1 MLTSWTCSTSD
12 REAAETLGEIEAARV
27 DAGDKVLEQARSHGY
42 EGESVAEASEWEQ
55 AVAKNL
61 DMSQEARMQRAREMG
76 FGAPQSQHPL
86 GTPGRSTEPTPGPS
100 NESGTQGVYVNPKTG
115 QVEGVLYHGT
125 MEDIHVFGNSGQNS
139 NTPSG
144 MIALSSSPVIA
155 GSYTIPLGVPTR
167 RGKEIER
174 QLNDLYF
181 DYDNPNR
188 DRDIETLK
196 EELQREKADFAKD
209 RSVPENI
216 MPVVV
221 RTRNPLVIDA
231 EGRKWTNVNGGG
243 TKGAD
248 GKYYEGLPVDGRLS
262 QAQEDAKDI
271 NIMAKEA
278 QAAGYDSLVVRNVI
292 DPGDHT
298 VSDVADTV
306 FIFDPSN
313 IRSVNAAFD
322 PDKSTSANILDQM
335 IPVSARDG
343 QDIKDRIDQ
352 AEDMEAFGAHQDDI
366 WQETGLFKSWSGEWA
381 RWMGGEPV
389 FKPDAQKLLD
399 DNGGVEARLEELIEW
414 PELFSEF
421 PELRDLDV
429 DLQYSNDV
437 AGALTEYE
445 DGTFRIDVAAKE
457 IEPDKGIRLMQILR
471 HELQHAIQV
480 LTGMTSVGAD
490 SEVIS
495 TMRGSDAYKYV
506 FDFLVHQAKEENGQA
521 PQTQSE
527 IDAIDRK
534 AIIMLYSLNDGELDA
549 RVTQF
554 ASASPEDLDQ
564 MSPVSIAGTTPS
576 EIELLPLQELQWSTY
591 EDLENLIVAPF
602 DPRKPDDGPDYT
614 RVTPKPDARKDA
626 SPKSNPD
633 SGQAAKSLADW
644 MRSQGRTSR
653 ASILP
658 AQGQDAGQGLNQS
671 GEKVRGQARIPAGGA
686 MDSAQV
692 QPEQGVFSEEAVMVR
707 LTQAANKTTFMHESA
722 HIFLEIYAALEGE
735 NAIIAEEMKAI
746 RKWLKVKDGQPFTR
760 EHHEM
765 FAESFETYLMEG
777 RAPSSELRDAFRSF
791 RAWFVE
797 VWRSLRGKKAAL
809 PNLEPEAREIFDKM
823 LATKDEVE
831 AARRNYVS
839 TVSKHV
845 TGIMTPAEVDKYQE
859 QARKAGETAQD
870 KLMRKF
876 VDEIRKREK
885 REWRAQ
891 RKEIESRVTRE
902 VETMPAYRAK
912 AGFDRATMD
921 ADVMAPQFG
930 FTTGRE
936 MLEAIK
942 GLPGKKRFIREE
954 TDRQM
959 KELHGDLIHDG
970 TVEREA
976 IEAVFNEPSIRMMEA
991 ERNALAKQAGK
1002 KPIPLTNIRA
1012 QADAMIARTP
1022 IKDIITPGRF
1032 AIRARDLHKKSITQA
1047 ARGEWEAA
1055 LRSTHQAMLYHELA
1069 RRAYKSRDEI
1079 EKIKKFMSRF
1089 APNKALDPKKID
1101 PEYIKHIHMLM
1112 RLPGSDNQQE
1122 VMRQLVAFAEAQTN
1136 LGYPVHVPALI
1147 EAGETVP
1154 DLRSMSMDLLRDL
1167 RDGIKS
1173 LNALGRELSEENRQR
1188 FNQKVGGLTDQ
1199 IDKNWGTRERKY
1211 FEQGVSGIGE
1221 QVGSWVRGFDALILR
1236 WPYLI
1241 ESLQGGL
1248 SGDLVTEMDTKL
1260 RGALTKRNGHRRD
1273 MGRELA
1279 DILTNAGITNKRL
1292 KTRLRVPEI
1301 NNGRDVSFEHV
1312 LAVALNMGSEQNRDR
1327 LEADVTINADAD
1339 QLMDMLN
1346 RELTEA
1352 DWRAVQKI
1360 WDLIGTLWPDAS
1372 RLQERMTGVSPKK
1385 VEASSVTTKYGTL
1398 KGGYYPLKYDPDAPA
1413 NADIAKKTE
1422 ADLWKE
1428 HLSGL
1433 ATHAS
1438 TKKGFLKERQNN
1450 VQRPLHLSL
1459 DVVLS
1464 HIDDVTN
1471 DIHMRET
1478 SSEIWRIIN
1487 HRDFKSELAQ
1497 THGKEYQKSLET
1509 ILSRTVSGTERPANL
1524 AEQIMRTFR
1533 INASVA
1539 ILGHNVTSAIL
1550 APISY
1555 VQTVVPRYGPKVVLE
1570 GMARYYSG
1578 QSNASFIK
1586 DKSTFMAERLDT
1598 INREAHELV
1607 RRAGPIQTGFSK
1619 FQATGFWL
1627 MSNVEL
1633 ATVSGPLWTGVYYDA
1648 LAQGKPEDIAIT
1660 EADRAVATTQGSGLE
1675 MDQSVMQ
1682 GGGEGMRML
1691 TFMYGYVSGYYGIV
1705 RNDIAKQEGMSK
1717 ALPIIKHL
1725 LILNA
1730 TAALLEAFIR
1740 NGFGDEE
1747 DPYFQS
1753 VLELMNRNAFGL
1765 IPGLS
1770 TALSRYSSE
1779 PSMMGTIQGFGDT
1792 ARIFSGMREELID
1805 QGHIEG
1811 DTIRKAAGT
1820 AVETAGLSLGV
1831 PGTIQLKKSL
1841 KTLEEDDDPMPWEVL
1856 ITGPDNDN

>member
-1 MLTSWTCSTSD
+1 M
-12 REAAETLGEIEAARV
+12 R
-27 DAGDKVLEQARSHGY
+27 K
-42 EGESVAEASEWEQ
+42 SV
-55 AVAKNL
+55 
-61 DMSQEARMQRAREMG
+61 
-76 FGAPQSQHPL
+76 
-86 GTPGRSTEPTPGPS
+86 
-100 NESGTQGVYVNPKTG
+100 
-115 QVEGVLYHGT
+115 
-125 MEDIHVFGNSGQNS
+125 
-139 NTPSG
+139 
-144 MIALSSSPVIA
+144 
-155 GSYTIPLGVPTR
+155 
-167 RGKEIER
+167 
-174 QLNDLYF
+174 
-181 DYDNPNR
+181 
-188 DRDIETLK
+188 
-196 EELQREKADFAKD
+196 
-209 RSVPENI
+209 
-216 MPVVV
+216 
-221 RTRNPLVIDA
+221 
-231 EGRKWTNVNGGG
+231 
-243 TKGAD
+243 
-248 GKYYEGLPVDGRLS
+248 
-262 QAQEDAKDI
+262 
-271 NIMAKEA
+271 
-278 QAAGYDSLVVRNVI
+278 
-292 DPGDHT
+292 
-298 VSDVADTV
+298 
-306 FIFDPSN
+306 
-313 IRSVNAAFD
+313 
-322 PDKSTSANILDQM
+322 
-335 IPVSARDG
+335 
-343 QDIKDRIDQ
+343 
-352 AEDMEAFGAHQDDI
+352 
-366 WQETGLFKSWSGEWA
+366 
-381 RWMGGEPV
+381 
-389 FKPDAQKLLD
+389 LD
-399 DNGGVEARLEELIEW
+399 DNGGVEARLEELIDW

-421 PELRDLDV
+421 PQLRNLPVKLGYNHEMSGSLGQKGDHIEV
-429 DLQYSNDV
+429 I
-437 AGALTEYE
+437 AL
-445 DGTFRIDVAAKE
+445 AKKD
-457 IEPDKGIRLMQILR
+457 EPLKTHTLMQVLR
-471 HELQHAIQV
+471 HELQHAIHI
-480 LTGMTSVGAD
+480 LSGMASTGASSDVVA
-490 SEVIS
+490 
-495 TMRGSDAYKYV
+495 TMRNTDVYKYV
-506 FDFLVHQAKEENGQA
+506 YDALVHEATDGGRHKIEYQSQYDDIDKE
-521 PQTQSE
+521 
-527 IDAIDRK
+527 AIRQ
-534 AIIMLYSLNDGELDA
+534 IYMLNEGELDA
-549 RVTQF
+549 RMTQL
-554 ASASPEDLDQ
+554 ASTSQEDFDV
-564 MSPVSIAGTTPS
+564 MSPRSLANTFPS
-576 EIELLPLQELQWSTY
+576 ETKLIPLQELQWSTY

-602 DPRKPDDGPDYT
+602 DPGKPDGPPDFT
-614 RVTPKPDARKDA
+614 RVEAKPAARKA
-626 SPKSNPD
+626 P
-633 SGQAAKSLADW
+633 
-644 MRSQGRTSR
+644 QGRGAGPAISR
-653 ASILP
+653 WMHSNAEAGGDADGRSKVQ
-658 AQGQDAGQGLNQS
+658 AQGQDSKGRFVHADGTPIQVNWEHESDLRVASEHGHVDAFVRNGALVVRESWVDEAQRGKGYGPDLYAIAAQAALDRELVFVSDRNVTRLAGRVWYSLAARGFNVWANYQPGPLDTATGDMDIGAGGSSPMQQNPFIVTPPGMGYAEGVARLFPESQRQKFLARS
-671 GEKVRGQARIPAGGA
+671 GELVNQGAHKVTPGEVALFQKGSETVRGQARIPAGGA

-692 QPEQGVFSEEAVMVR
+692 QPGQGVFSEEAVMVR

-746 RKWLKVKDGQPFTR
+746 RKWLKVKDGKRFTR

-791 RAWFVE
+791 RAWFIE

-845 TGIMTPAEVDKYQE
+845 IGIMTPAEVDKYQE

-891 RKEIESRVTRE
+891 RKEIEKRVTRE

-991 ERNALAKQAGK
+991 ERNALAKQAAK
-1002 KPIPLTNIRA
+1002 KPVLLKDIRA

-1022 IKDIITPGRF
+1022 IKDIIQPTRF
-1032 AIRARDLHKKSITQA
+1032 AIRARTLHRRAIGKA
-1047 ARGEWEAA
+1047 ARGKWEDA
-1055 LRSTHQAMLYHELA
+1055 LISTQQAMLYHELA
-1069 RRAYKSRDEI
+1069 RRAYKSREEI

-1154 DLRSMSMDLLRDL
+1154 DLRSMSMDQLRDL

-1173 LNALGRELSEENRQR
+1173 LNALGRELSEENRER
-1188 FNQKVGGLTDQ
+1188 FRLKVAGLTDQ

-1211 FEQGVSGIGE
+1211 FEQGVAGKRE
-1221 QVGSWVRGFDALILR
+1221 KAGFLLRTGDAANLR
-1236 WPYLI
+1236 WSYLI

-1248 SGDLVTEMDTKL
+1248 SGDLVTELDTKL

-1339 QLMDMLN
+1339 QLMEMLN

-1428 HLSGL
+1428 HLTGL

-1497 THGKEYQKSLET
+1497 THGKEYQKALET

-1524 AEQIMRTFR
+1524 LSQIMRTFR

-1539 ILGHNVTSAIL
+1539 ILSFNVTSAIL
-1550 APISY
+1550 APTSY
-1555 VQTVVPRYGPKVVLE
+1555 FATVLPRYGTKVVLE

-1578 QSNASFIK
+1578 LSNASFIK
-1586 DKSTFMAERLDT
+1586 DKSIFMAERMDT

-1607 RRAGPIQTGFSK
+1607 RKAGPIQGGFSK
-1619 FQATGFWL
+1619 FQAMGFWL

-1633 ATVSGPLWTGVYYDA
+1633 ATVSGPLWTGVYNDA
-1648 LAQGKPEDIAIT
+1648 LAQGKPEDIAII
-1660 EADRAVATTQGSGLE
+1660 EADRAIATTQGSGLE
-1675 MDQSVMQ
+1675 MDQSVLQ
-1682 GGGEGMRML
+1682 GGGELERMF

-1705 RNDIAKQEGMSK
+1705 RNDIAKEEGMSK
-1717 ALPIIKHL
+1717 VLPIIKHL
-1725 LILNA
+1725 VILNA
-1730 TAALLEAFIR
+1730 AAAMMEAFIR

-1753 VLELMNRNAFGL
+1753 VFEVMQRNVLGL

-1770 TALSRYSSE
+1770 SALSRYSAE
-1779 PSMMGTIQGFGDT
+1779 PSLTSTLQDFGDT
-1792 ARIFSGMREELID
+1792 LRMFPDMTEEIIE
-1805 QGHIEG
+1805 QGYLEG
-1811 DTIRKAAGT
+1811 ETRNKAAGK
-1820 AVETAGLSLGV
+1820 AAEAIGMGFGV
-1831 PGTIQLKKSL
+1831 PGFVQAKKSL
-1841 KTLEEDDDPMPWEVL
+1841 KTIMEDDDPMPWEVL